1 MSFQGFSLTIIKQS
15 VFRIFQKSIK
25 LQSDCISVISHK
37 SGSILCWKDFYFTLI
52 SLSVCIFH
60 WFPRGLFEKDKLVFS
75 FMMCVEIMKQEE
87 KISPVEWNFFL
98 RGSAGMDKQR
108 PPMPSVPFLNN
119 IKVWNNA
126 VDLGEVFP
134 IFKGIHQDLTKTPVW
149 IQLGT
154 LEVWGIPFLQTS
166 VKLLSGDMG
175 KILATD

>member
-1 MSFQGFSLTIIKQS
+1 
-15 VFRIFQKSIK
+15 
-25 LQSDCISVISHK
+25 
-37 SGSILCWKDFYFTLI
+37 
-52 SLSVCIFH
+52 
-60 WFPRGLFEKDKLVFS
+60 
-75 FMMCVEIMKQEE
+75 MMCVEIMKQEE

-98 RGSAGMDKQR
+98 RRSAGMDKQR